1 MSISRSATELIPSD
15 KIRQLDTG
23 EKAM

>member
-1 MSISRSATELIPSD
+1 MSTKSSATELIPSD

-23 EKAM
+23 EKAT

>member
-1 MSISRSATELIPSD
+1 MSISSSATELIPSD
-15 KIRQLDTG
+15 KIRQLDIG